1 MLELRNTTALTSPKL
16 GYGKTIDSNNI
27 HNIKATTFPHALK
40 MANRASSDEVPS
52 NILERA
58 NDIWRRQHP
67 TENFGLSYKS
77 PDPST
82 YYTQQFGRDICFATG
97 SAGLEAISL
106 LGDGPLIK
114 SSRNNTCYN
123 DALNLFTNCTDT
135 NAFRRINEGN
145 AESSQPTMLT
155 HVSTYA
161 HSPENLTPS
170 GFCDRHTY
178 TKFTSPFTDLAVFGD
193 SFSDVGNIYNV
204 SNDTQPGVWSYN
216 GRYSDGRVWE
226 EYLLQF
232 FDLPDRMTP
241 STEGG
246 LNHDHAFGG
255 ATADN
260 SYIDAFSTYL
270 NDSVPSVKDQV
281 TEYIDNQKG
290 DLSPDR
296 LHVIYVGYND
306 YWCIVQQVDTLYQK
320 GARQFLIG
328 NVPNMSSWAEAS
340 LQPQDVLD
348 SYDVLVRGHNE
359 VLSRL
364 VAGFE
369 SSHDDTIIYEQDNFG
384 AFECLDSNKDF
395 VGINNIKDPCHP
407 TQDDSCESIFS
418 YKFWDY
424 YHPTTHAH
432 HVASTFAI
440 QSIHDKVMERKT
452 TSKRYIKT
460 SLRKRH

>member
-1 MLELRNTTALTSPKL
+1 MKSTIPITALAA
-16 GYGKTIDSNNI
+16 
-27 HNIKATTFPHALK
+27 AT
-40 MANRASSDEVPS
+40 ASV
-52 NILERA
+52 
-58 NDIWRRQHP
+58 
-67 TENFGLSYKS
+67 
-77 PDPST
+77 
-82 YYTQQFGRDICFATG
+82 
-97 SAGLEAISL
+97 
-106 LGDGPLIK
+106 
-114 SSRNNTCYN
+114 
-123 DALNLFTNCTDT
+123 
-135 NAFRRINEGN
+135 
-145 AESSQPTMLT
+145 
-155 HVSTYA
+155 A
-161 HSPENLTPS
+161 HSSSS
-170 GFCDRHTY
+170 GSCDRHTY
-178 TKFTSPFTDLAVFGD
+178 NKFTSPFTDLAVFGD
-193 SFSDVGNIYNV
+193 SFSDVGNIHNV

-246 LNHDHAFGG
+246 LNHAFGG

-270 NDSVPSVKDQV
+270 NDNVPSVKDQV

-306 YWCIVQQVDTLYQK
+306 YWWYVYRNYTTSDGQDLNFTRVYTNVATSIVQQVDALYQK

-364 VAGFE
+364 VADFE
-369 SSHDDTIIYEQDNFG
+369 SSHDDAIIYEQDNFG

-452 TSKRYIKT
+452 TSKRYVKT